1 MGDADPAP
9 GPHEGISLPRC
20 RVTQSTAPSTHG
32 PGEAGRAGLVGG
44 ASLAWCP
51 RALARA
57 LPGPPAPQPGGG
69 GCLLVVL
76 SGHVKAPQKDV
87 RVAQVAV
94 GSPLCRFV
102 SKFLSDGQALRTQMQ
117 GLGWSQGS
125 PAPAAGGRAA
135 HPPGTAS
142 PTSTCPGGSPGA
154 PAPSPGRA
162 RSWGQPRHPAQEP
175 WYPAQVEPGAGGSL
189 PPRSPPWARPWPLG
203 SCPAKGWGQPAAPL
217 TLWKAMASGKLP
229 SEGLEAARHPAHLL
243 VEGRGFCEAAQQVV
257 GVPQVAIGP
266 ALGRPVTQLL
276 HQGQVPPGGPV
287 RVSRIPAS
295 NAPPPAQAKGC

>member
-1 MGDADPAP
+1 M
-9 GPHEGISLPRC
+9 
-20 RVTQSTAPSTHG
+20 
-32 PGEAGRAGLVGG
+32 GG

-51 RALARA
+51 RALACA
-57 LPGPPAPQPGGG
+57 LPGPPAPQPGSG

-102 SKFLSDGQALRTQMQ
+102 SKFLSDGQTLRTQMQ
-117 GLGWSQGS
+117 GLGWSRGS

-135 HPPGTAS
+135 HPPSTAS

-175 WYPAQVEPGAGGSL
+175 RYPAQAEPGAGGSL
-189 PPRSPPWARPWPLG
+189 PPCSPPWASHGLWEAAQQGAGGSPPPRSPCGRPWPLG
-203 SCPAKGWGQPAAPL
+203 SCPVRGWRQPAAPL
-217 TLWKAMASGKLP
+217 TSLWKAVASAKLP
-229 SEGLEAARHPAHLL
+229 SR
-243 VEGRGFCEAAQQVV
+243 
-257 GVPQVAIGP
+257 
-266 ALGRPVTQLL
+266 
-276 HQGQVPPGGPV
+276 
-287 RVSRIPAS
+287 
-295 NAPPPAQAKGC
+295 